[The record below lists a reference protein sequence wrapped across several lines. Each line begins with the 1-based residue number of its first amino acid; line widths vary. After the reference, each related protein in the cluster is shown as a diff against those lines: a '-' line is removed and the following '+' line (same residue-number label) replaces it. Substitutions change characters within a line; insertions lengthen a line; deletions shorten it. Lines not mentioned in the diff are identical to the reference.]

1 MNSQEIQNNV
11 QTVFDNFSKENF
23 IYDFLLAYGIS
34 KTSVTRLKKGDFN
47 LSNNDNEILYKN
59 KIFFKTEKTEKLLS
73 TIDAA
78 SKDNSILRHN
88 PRFAIVT
95 DYQQLVAK
103 DLKLGTT
110 LDIAL
115 NKLSNHFE
123 FFLPLSGSEVY
134 SASNDNEADRNA
146 AYKMADLYD
155 LLREENPDIYNSKH
169 RIHQL
174 NIFLSRLLFCY
185 FAEDTGIFTEESIFT
200 NTLKQHTQDDGS
212 DTHTFLSNLFVRLNT
227 ENTQDSADYLAKF
240 PYVNGDLFKDDIEV
254 PVFSFKARKV
264 LIELGELDWKNIN
277 PDIFGSMIQAVVVD
291 TDRSKLGM
299 HYTSVNNI
307 LKLIKPLFLDELYA
321 AFDKAKDNEKQ
332 LQKLIVRLSEV
343 KFFDPAC
350 GSGNFLII
358 VYKEIRILEIKI
370 LLRIIELTQPSLF
383 VESTISLSQFYGIE
397 IDDFAHEIA
406 ILSLWLAEHQ
416 MNQHFEDQL
425 IGYTEEK
432 SIIPLKKSGTI
443 ERGNATRLDW
453 KKVCPIAKEK
463 EVYVIGN
470 PPYYGSR
477 KQNQEQKDDLQF
489 VFQRDYKSL
498 DYISI
503 WFYKG
508 ARYIGSNNAQMA
520 LVSTNSV
527 CQGLLVGLIWKRV
540 LSSSIEISFAYQSF
554 KWINNAKGNAGVTV
568 IIVGLRNL
576 STKQKYLFEDGL
588 QKEVKN
594 INPYLI
600 EYNTNVIVAKREK
613 PLSNF
618 PKMNFGNMA
627 ADDGNLLFTEQEKN
641 DFILQEPR
649 ARKYIKEIIAAQEFL
664 NGKRRF
670 CLWLEGVDEREYSK
684 LSLVKERVD
693 KNYKVRLNS
702 SRPKFAKIPHIFAQI
717 T

>member
-1 MNSQEIQNNV
+1 
-11 QTVFDNFSKENF
+11 
-23 IYDFLLAYGIS
+23 
-34 KTSVTRLKKGDFN
+34 
-47 LSNNDNEILYKN
+47 
-59 KIFFKTEKTEKLLS
+59 
-73 TIDAA
+73 
-78 SKDNSILRHN
+78 
-88 PRFAIVT
+88 
-95 DYQQLVAK
+95 
-103 DLKLGTT
+103 
-110 LDIAL
+110 
-115 NKLSNHFE
+115 
-123 FFLPLSGSEVY
+123 
-134 SASNDNEADRNA
+134 
-146 AYKMADLYD
+146 
-155 LLREENPDIYNSKH
+155 
-169 RIHQL
+169 
-174 NIFLSRLLFCY
+174 
-185 FAEDTGIFTEESIFT
+185 
-200 NTLKQHTQDDGS
+200 
-212 DTHTFLSNLFVRLNT
+212 
-227 ENTQDSADYLAKF
+227 
-240 PYVNGDLFKDDIEV
+240 
-254 PVFSFKARKV
+254 
-264 LIELGELDWKNIN
+264 
-277 PDIFGSMIQAVVVD
+277 
-291 TDRSKLGM
+291 
-299 HYTSVNNI
+299 
-307 LKLIKPLFLDELYA
+307 
-321 AFDKAKDNEKQ
+321 
-332 LQKLIVRLSEV
+332 
-343 KFFDPAC
+343 
-350 GSGNFLII
+350 
-358 VYKEIRILEIKI
+358 
-370 LLRIIELTQPSLF
+370 
-383 VESTISLSQFYGIE
+383 
-397 IDDFAHEIA
+397 
-406 ILSLWLAEHQ
+406 
-416 MNQHFEDQL
+416 
-425 IGYTEEK
+425 
-432 SIIPLKKSGTI
+432 
-443 ERGNATRLDW
+443 
-453 KKVCPIAKEK
+453 
-463 EVYVIGN
+463 VIGN

-717 T
+717 TQPKEKSFIAIPRVSSEKRAYIPIGSFDSNYKAIDSTLIIATDDPWLFAVVTSRIHMVWVRAVFIIFINPLLDQGKF